1 MLSKKMEKALNAQI
15 NLEMFSAYTYL
26 SMAAFF
32 AEKNLDG
39 FSNWMR
45 LQFTEELQHAGK
57 LFDYLIDRDAQV
69 TLSPIKAPAKTWQNI
84 AAAVQAAYKAEVANT
99 TQINDIMDL
108 AFKERDHAT
117 RVMLQWFIEEQV
129 EEEASALKIVQQV
142 KLAGKDPSAIMLL
155 DRELG
160 ARQLAPETDPAA

>member
-1 MLSKKMEKALNAQI
+1 MLSKKMEKALNDQI

-39 FSNWMR
+39 FSSWMR
-45 LQFTEELQHAGK
+45 LQFTEELGHATK
-57 LFDYLIDRDAQV
+57 LFDYLIDRDAEV
-69 TLSPIKAPAKTWQNI
+69 VLSPIKAPPRTWPTI
-84 AAAVQAAYKAEVANT
+84 AAAVQAAYKAEVGNT
-99 TQINDIMDL
+99 KQINDIMDL

-129 EEEASALKIVQQV
+129 EEEATALKIVEQV
-142 KLAGKDPSAIMLL
+142 KLAGKDASALLLL
-155 DRELG
+155 DREMG
-160 ARQLAPETDPAA
+160 ARQPTGGGA

>member
-1 MLSKKMEKALNAQI
+1 MLSKKMEKALNDQI

-57 LFDYLIDRDAQV
+57 LFDYLIDRDAKV
-69 TLSPIKAPAKTWQNI
+69 TLSPIKAPAKTWASDVELRGVVRDASPFVRLRIGVDQHEVKPGVPF
-84 AAAVQAAYKAEVANT
+84 AVRVPLGMGPNRLCVTATDVAGNRSFGRFGSCSWFAYASVAG
-99 TQINDIMDL
+99 
-108 AFKERDHAT
+108 
-117 RVMLQWFIEEQV
+117 
-129 EEEASALKIVQQV
+129 S
-142 KLAGKDPSAIMLL
+142 SC
-155 DRELG
+155 
-160 ARQLAPETDPAA
+160 PEKSSKQKT

>member
-1 MLSKKMEKALNAQI
+1 M
-15 NLEMFSAYTYL
+15 
-26 SMAAFF
+26 
-32 AEKNLDG
+32 
-39 FSNWMR
+39 
-45 LQFTEELQHAGK
+45 
-57 LFDYLIDRDAQV
+57 
-69 TLSPIKAPAKTWQNI
+69 
-84 AAAVQAAYKAEVANT
+84 ANT
-99 TQINDIMDL
+99 SQINDIMDL

-160 ARQLAPETDPAA
+160 ARQLAPEPDPAA